1 MFKKAYHIS
10 HSKNRESILKNG
22 LIPKEKT
29 EGIIQYPPCIFFSIN
44 KKDLGYDYVN
54 YENVDCWEFEV
65 DLNQIK
71 KDTFSKSINHF
82 FIEKPIIPSKL
93 KLIKSI

>member
-1 MFKKAYHIS
+1 MITKAYHIS

-22 LIPKEKT
+22 LIPNEKKEGLIK
-29 EGIIQYPPCIFFSIN
+29 YAPCIFFSIN

-65 DLNQIK
+65 DSKQIK
-71 KDTFSKSINHF
+71 KDKFSGSTNHF
-82 FIEKPIIPSKL
+82 YIETPVSSDKL
-93 KLIKSI
+93 KLIKFI